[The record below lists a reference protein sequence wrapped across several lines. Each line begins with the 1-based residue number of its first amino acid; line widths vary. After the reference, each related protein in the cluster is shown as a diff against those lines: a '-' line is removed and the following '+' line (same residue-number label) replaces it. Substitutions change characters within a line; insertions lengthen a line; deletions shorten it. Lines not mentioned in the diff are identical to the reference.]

1 MSDWEE
7 TDFYEAWNWTPGIGK
22 RKKHPK
28 KDKKCPKRQND
39 LTIKTDENIPK
50 KKKKKNSKDKEA
62 MDVRKEKKKDKNK
75 VALVLGDSCILPQGS
90 SATFERT
97 ETSNP
102 PGGEKLKSDCNKK
115 TKRKKNV
122 AFDLSLG
129 NIPVKHPKCFSSSE
143 QRPIKSI
150 LTEPEAVRD
159 SGSCAQV
166 TVTQAY
172 ESQCT
177 SEDMNSQDLFIT
189 QKTFRTSPS
198 ESSSGETS
206 DKAPMTSPQRLTPR
220 NELHT
225 YMPWVEK
232 HCGGSYKKLHVQ
244 QQPRKT
250 NTHVQ
255 KTNTVQVCF
264 KQEVEED
271 GLKKADQNP
280 RKGKSSIQTQ
290 VNLNANLTDEK
301 KVSHP
306 SRVKPAVVKKHLEEP
321 TDLKP
326 LPVAKSKKKW
336 KCATQQSASCSSE
349 LSVPRHRFM
358 ETTSTQTENF
368 FTFELC
374 SYLNF
379 YENSRVAAHHDEL
392 KPLDLSLPQRA
403 RKDLGMCLSPL
414 GEIRGD
420 NHKEP
425 NLHESGCSD
434 RKDGEVE
441 KEPSGQHWSAD
452 MTTSSEDEPPGRSGK
467 LDLTQ
472 VRAVQMRLNESFFF
486 KTKGEGRSPRPES
499 PLMKLAQGRELK
511 GRKRH

>member
-7 TDFYEAWNWTPGIGK
+7 TDFYKAWNWTPGIGK
-22 RKKHPK
+22 RKKNPK
-28 KDKKCPKRQND
+28 KDKKCPKCQND
-39 LTIKTDENIPK
+39 LTIKADENIPK
-50 KKKKKNSKDKEA
+50 KKKKKHSKCKEA

-75 VALVLGDSCILPQGS
+75 VALELGDRFILPQGS
-90 SATFERT
+90 SATFEHT

-122 AFDLSLG
+122 AFDLTPG
-129 NIPVKHPKCFSSSE
+129 NIPVKRPKWFSSSE

-159 SGSCAQV
+159 SGSCAQL

-172 ESQCT
+172 ESQC
-177 SEDMNSQDLFIT
+177 EDMNSQDLFIT

-206 DKAPMTSPQRLTPR
+206 DKAPMTSPHRLTPR

-225 YMPWVEK
+225 YMPWVEQQ
-232 HCGGSYKKLHVQ
+232 CGGAYKKVHVQ

-264 KQEVEED
+264 KQEVEGD

-280 RKGKSSIQTQ
+280 KKGKSSIQTQ
-290 VNLNANLTDEK
+290 VHLNAHLTDEK

-306 SRVKPAVVKKHLEEP
+306 SRVKPAVVKKHLEET
-321 TDLKP
+321 TDLK
-326 LPVAKSKKKW
+326 KTSKP
-336 KCATQQSASCSSE
+336 ATQQSASCSSE

-374 SYLNF
+374 SYLKF
-379 YENSRVAAHHDEL
+379 YESTRVAAHHDEL

-403 RKDLGMCLSPL
+403 RKDLGMRLSPL
-414 GEIRGD
+414 GGIRGD
-420 NHKEP
+420 DHKEP
-425 NLHESGCSD
+425 NLHECGCSD
-434 RKDGEVE
+434 RTDGEV
-441 KEPSGQHWSAD
+441 EPSGQHWSAD

-472 VRAVQMRLNESFFF
+472 VRKVQMRLNESFFF
-486 KTKGEGRSPRPES
+486 KTKGEGGSPRPES